1 MPEPPISPL
10 KAGNNKREIRTAEFW
25 RFITAQAM
33 RKESERLQSI
43 QEGLS
48 PTLLLTVQE
57 TFQLQ
62 DKQVKA
68 LFNVSV
74 SAVHRR
80 RREGKNLNSVTSE
93 RLDRVATVN
102 HLAMVVFEDKLA
114 TINWM
119 SSSNEALGGQAPV
132 MLCGTDIEAKQVR
145 RLLLAMECGGVA

>member
-1 MPEPPISPL
+1 MPEPPISPH
-10 KAGNNKREIRTAEFW
+10 KARNNKREIRTAEFW
-25 RFITAQAM
+25 RFITAQEM
-33 RKESERLQSI
+33 RRESERLQTI

-62 DKQVKA
+62 NKQVKA

-80 RREGKNLNSVTSE
+80 RREGKNLDSVTSE
-93 RLDRVATVN
+93 RLDKVATVS
-102 HLAMVVFEDKLA
+102 HLAMEVFEDKRA
-114 TINWM
+114 AIDWISN
-119 SSSNEALGGQAPV
+119 SNEALGGQAPV

>member
-1 MPEPPISPL
+1 MPELPISPH
-10 KAGNNKREIRTAEFW
+10 KARNNKREIRTAEFW
-25 RFITAQAM
+25 QFITAQAM

-145 RLLLAMECGGVA
+145 RLLLAMECGGVV

>member
-1 MPEPPISPL
+1 MPEPPISPH
-10 KAGNNKREIRTAEFW
+10 KARNNKREIRTAEFW

-74 SAVHRR
+74 SAVHRH

-114 TINWM
+114 TIDWM

-145 RLLLAMECGGVA
+145 RLLLAMECDGVV

>member
-1 MPEPPISPL
+1 MPEPPISPH
-10 KAGNNKREIRTAEFW
+10 KARNNKREIRTAEFW
-25 RFITAQAM
+25 RFITVQAM
-33 RKESERLQSI
+33 CKESERLQSI

-48 PTLLLTVQE
+48 PTLFLTVQE

-68 LFNVSV
+68 LFNVSI
-74 SAVHRR
+74 SAVHHR
-80 RREGKNLNSVTSE
+80 RRERKNLDSVASE
-93 RLDRVATVN
+93 RLDRVATVS
-102 HLAMVVFEDKLA
+102 HLAMEVFENKLA

-145 RLLLAMECGGVA
+145 RLLFAMECGGVT

>member
-1 MPEPPISPL
+1 MPELPISPH
-10 KAGNNKREIRTAEFW
+10 KARNNKREIRTAEFW

-68 LFNVSV
+68 LFNVSL

-80 RREGKNLNSVTSE
+80 RREGKNLSSVTSE
-93 RLDRVATVN
+93 RLDRVATLN

-132 MLCGTDIEAKQVR
+132 MLCGTDIEAKRVR

>member
-1 MPEPPISPL
+1 MPEPPISPH
-10 KAGNNKREIRTAEFW
+10 KARNNKREIRTAEFW

-62 DKQVKA
+62 NKQVKA

-114 TINWM
+114 AIDWM

>member
-1 MPEPPISPL
+1 MPEPPISPH
-10 KAGNNKREIRTAEFW
+10 KARNNKREIRTAEFW
-25 RFITAQAM
+25 QFITAQAM

-93 RLDRVATVN
+93 RLDRVATVS
-102 HLAMVVFEDKLA
+102 HLAMEVFEDKWA
-114 TINWM
+114 AIDWISN
-119 SSSNEALGGQAPV
+119 SNEALGGQAPV

-145 RLLLAMECGGVA
+145 RLLLAMECGGVV

>member
-1 MPEPPISPL
+1 MPEPPISPH
-10 KAGNNKREIRTAEFW
+10 KARNNKREIRTAEFW
-25 RFITAQAM
+25 RFITTQAM

-48 PTLLLTVQE
+48 PTLFLTVRE

-80 RREGKNLNSVTSE
+80 RREGKNLDSVTSE
-93 RLDRVATVN
+93 RLDRVATVS
-102 HLAMVVFEDKLA
+102 HLAMEVFEDKLA
-114 TINWM
+114 AIDWM